1 MCVGENG
8 VTCEQEFHGPRFLG
22 MTGDVQRA
30 LILVAQ
36 IFTNKFDMGDNLRN
50 SVVFP
55 TTSLYAAWETNDVR
69 SVTSRNTGI
78 ERSKVFVQ
86 MFVRSCGQW
95 TEPLTTRVNNNAI
108 AKGTTDDNVDTHRK
122 MRHTQRQ

>member
-1 MCVGENG
+1 MGLLVNKSSMGLDSF
-8 VTCEQEFHGPRFLG
+8 VTEG

-50 SVVFP
+50 NVVFP
-55 TTSLYAAWETNDVR
+55 TTSLQRLRGKRTMFG

-78 ERSKVFVQ
+78 ERSKVFV
-86 MFVRSCGQW
+86 
-95 TEPLTTRVNNNAI
+95 
-108 AKGTTDDNVDTHRK
+108 
-122 MRHTQRQ
+122 

>member
-1 MCVGENG
+1 MGLLANKSSMG
-8 VTCEQEFHGPRFLG
+8 LDSFVTG

-36 IFTNKFDMGDNLRN
+36 IFTNKFDMSDNLRN

-55 TTSLYAAWETNDVR
+55 TTSLQLRGKRTMFG

-86 MFVRSCGQW
+86 MFVRSCGQSAYK
-95 TEPLTTRVNNNAI
+95 TSKQKCCRE
-108 AKGTTDDNVDTHRK
+108 GDH
-122 MRHTQRQ
+122 